1 MSPGFLPREG
11 LYIDPIVSLAR
22 RTILHPIITLP
33 ISASYYYF
41 CYSATSHTSCQAKTV
56 ATAAIAA
63 LSLALWVNEF
73 LTNASCNN
81 WVSDRSWD
89 WTREVVVVTGGS
101 GGIGGSIARRLAGDG
116 VRVVVVDVIPPTY
129 NVDGK
134 SVSYYRCDLSDEAEI
149 RAVCERI
156 RVDVGHPT
164 VLGMYIYNITFFP
177 FGFCLRYKDANLD

>member
-1 MSPGFLPREG
+1 M
-11 LYIDPIVSLAR
+11 
-22 RTILHPIITLP
+22 
-33 ISASYYYF
+33 
-41 CYSATSHTSCQAKTV
+41 
-56 ATAAIAA
+56 
-63 LSLALWVNEF
+63 
-73 LTNASCNN
+73 
-81 WVSDRSWD
+81 
-89 WTREVVVVTGGS
+89 TGGS

-164 VLGMYIYNITFFP
+164 VLGMYIYIPFFP
-177 FGFCLRYKDANLD
+177 LDFA